1 VNVLANTDSE
11 FNQVELP
18 DADYLLAA
26 IRSGGLRVRLLANEL
41 NTIGIGL
48 KRGMI
53 TPADALQWINE
64 VDAWPFLF
72 PEIGPA
78 S

>member
-11 FNQVELP
+11 CNQVELP

-26 IRSGGLRVRLLANEL
+26 IRSGNLRARLFANEF
-41 NTIGIGL
+41 NAIGIGL

-53 TPADALQWINE
+53 TPAAALKWIS
-64 VDAWPFLF
+64 DIDGWPFLF